1 MASGEDRK
9 SGGRATGRS
18 RTKSAGS
25 KPRSAQ
31 AQARAAKK
39 AVTIDLEAKDV
50 TPKPE
55 AKSSV
60 PKARAATRS
69 TSTKST
75 TAKATSKPTTAAT
88 RAKAEPAKASVTAKP
103 ETSQAKSASTAP
115 KPATSSSKEVPNN
128 SEAKNASA
136 KNAGANDASAKN
148 VGEATTPPPK
158 PVAQKAEK
166 SEGSFFPNLVASI
179 IGGVIAI
186 VGFIGLQKADIIP
199 SFGDGGV
206 AALTSRV
213 ASLEAVPAVD
223 AVSLDEFS
231 SLSERLDE
239 MEQGIE
245 NVDKSATPDEVLARL
260 TALEARLAEVDEGAA
275 PAITGD
281 ASLSNGIT
289 ERLAAIEARLS
300 ARESD
305 GVDGQI
311 AALDEK
317 LAKLDEEFAAVQSA
331 LTDEDSNNQ
340 PTVDASAGSNDTN
353 DTTSDASFADL
364 KSQLAALQEKV
375 ATLETPA
382 VSEGVSEGIVSA
394 ARQSV
399 FSTIDPKFIALQ
411 TQLDETSSLL
421 GAVQEKIAAVDS
433 AQSDVGGKL
442 AGLSEKLGS
451 VEGALDT
458 QNETTAS
465 VQLATKGLALENL
478 KAITQNGGA
487 FGSALTSLERAG
499 IAPEAIEALQPF
511 SATGLK
517 DTVSLKNELSNLISL
532 AAAKNSPTGEAPKE
546 LSAFEKLARNAKNVI
561 KIRSLSDEGMGP
573 FNQLQAQFDAGDMAG
588 FTETLETLS
597 DDQKQV
603 FNQWLPEWRGNLAL
617 SSLIQQIEQD
627 VAADPADETSSQ

>member
-39 AVTIDLEAKDV
+39 AVTIDLEAKDL
-50 TPKPE
+50 TPKPQ
-55 AKSSV
+55 AKSATSKVSEKVTATKANAKAASAANKTEPGTAKVETSKAAASQVKSTSSV
-60 PKARAATRS
+60 PKSGAATG
-69 TSTKST
+69 KG
-75 TAKATSKPTTAAT
+75 APDNFAPKNAPKNAT
-88 RAKAEPAKASVTAKP
+88 E
-103 ETSQAKSASTAP
+103 SASAN
-115 KPATSSSKEVPNN
+115 A
-128 SEAKNASA
+128 NASA
-136 KNAGANDASAKN
+136 K
-148 VGEATTPPPK
+148 ATVPPQSPT
-158 PVAQKAEK
+158 QKAEK
-166 SEGSFFPNLVASI
+166 SGGSFFPNIVASL
-179 IGGVIAI
+179 IGGIIAI
-186 VGFIGLQKADIIP
+186 GGLIGLQKAEVIP

-213 ASLEAVPAVD
+213 TSLEEAPAVD
-223 AVSLDEFS
+223 AVSLNEFA

-245 NVDKSATPDEVLARL
+245 NNDKSTIPDEVLARL
-260 TALEARLAEVDEGAA
+260 TALEARLADAEGVAA
-275 PAITGD
+275 PAVTGD
-281 ASLSNGIT
+281 ASLPSGIT

-300 ARESD
+300 ARESN
-305 GVDGQI
+305 GVDEQI

-317 LAKLDEEFAAVQSA
+317 LAKLDEGFAAVQA
-331 LTDEDSNNQ
+331 ARTVEDSNNQ
-340 PTVDASAGSNDTN
+340 PTVDVGAGSNDAVNTI
-353 DTTSDASFADL
+353 TDAQSADL

-375 ATLETPA
+375 ATLEIPA
-382 VSEGVSEGIVSA
+382 ASQGGSETIVSA

-399 FSTIDPKFIALQ
+399 FSTMDPKFNALQ

-421 GAVQEKIAAVDS
+421 GVVQDKIASVDS
-433 AQSDVGGKL
+433 AQSDIGGKL
-442 AGLSEKLGS
+442 AALSEKLGT

-465 VQLATKGLALENL
+465 VQLVTKSLALENL
-478 KAITQNGGA
+478 KKVAQSGGA
-487 FGSALTSLERAG
+487 FGAALTSLERAG
-499 IAPEAIEALQPF
+499 IEPEAIAALQPF
-511 SATGLK
+511 SVSGLK

-561 KIRSLSDEGMGP
+561 KIRSLSDEGTGP

>member
-1 MASGEDRK
+1 MTTGDNRK
-9 SGGRATGRS
+9 SGRRAAGRGRD
-18 RTKSAGS
+18 KSTAS
-25 KPRSAQ
+25 KAQSAQ
-31 AQARAAKK
+31 ARARAAKK

-50 TPKPE
+50 TPKPQ
-55 AKSSV
+55 AKTSV
-60 PKARAATRS
+60 PKTRTAT
-69 TSTKST
+69 
-75 TAKATSKPTTAAT
+75 KATSAKSAAPKSAAKPTAAAT
-88 RAKAEPAKASVTAKP
+88 SAKAEPIKTSAATKSEAAQAKP
-103 ETSQAKSASTAP
+103 ASTAS
-115 KPATSSSKEVPNN
+115 KPAASSNKEVPNN
-128 SEAKNASA
+128 SEAKSASI
-136 KNAGANDASAKN
+136 GA
-148 VGEATTPPPK
+148 TPPTK
-158 PVAQKAEK
+158 PPAQKTEK
-166 SEGSFFPNLVASI
+166 SGGSFFPNLVASL

-186 VGFIGLQKADIIP
+186 VGFIGLQKAEVIP

-213 ASLEAVPAVD
+213 TSLEEAPAVD
-223 AVSLDEFS
+223 AVSLNEFA

-245 NVDKSATPDEVLARL
+245 NNDKSTIPDEVLARL
-260 TALEARLAEVDEGAA
+260 TALEARLADAEGVVA
-275 PAITGD
+275 PAVTGD
-281 ASLSNGIT
+281 ASLPSGIT

-300 ARESD
+300 ARESN
-305 GVDGQI
+305 GVDEQI

-317 LAKLDEEFAAVQSA
+317 LAKLDEEFAAVQFA

-421 GAVQEKIAAVDS
+421 VAVQEKIAAVDS

-561 KIRSLSDEGMGP
+561 KIRSLSDEGTGP

>member
-9 SGGRATGRS
+9 SGGRATGRG
-18 RTKSAGS
+18 RTKSAAS

-55 AKSSV
+55 VKSSV

-88 RAKAEPAKASVTAKP
+88 RAKAEPLKTSATAKP
-103 ETSQAKSASTAP
+103 EMSQTRSTSTTS
-115 KPATSSSKEVPNN
+115 KPAASSSKEVPNN

-136 KNAGANDASAKN
+136 SNAGVKN
-148 VGEATTPPPK
+148 TSEATTSPSK
-158 PVAQKAEK
+158 PSTQKAEK
-166 SEGSFFPNLVASI
+166 SGSSFFPNLVASL
-179 IGGVIAI
+179 IGGVIA
-186 VGFIGLQKADIIP
+186 VGGFIGLQKADIIP

-223 AVSLDEFS
+223 AVSLDEFA

-245 NVDKSATPDEVLARL
+245 NVDEFTIPDEVLARL
-260 TALEARLAEVDEGAA
+260 TALEARLADAEEGAA
-275 PAITGD
+275 PATTGD
-281 ASLSNGIT
+281 GSLPSGIT

-300 ARESD
+300 ARESG

-317 LAKLDEEFAAVQSA
+317 LAKLDEGFAAVQSA
-331 LTDEDSNNQ
+331 LTVEESNNQ
-340 PTVDASAGSNDTN
+340 PAVDVSAGSNDTN
-353 DTTSDASFADL
+353 DATSDASFADL
-364 KSQLAALQEKV
+364 NSQLAALQEKV
-375 ATLETPA
+375 AALEIPA
-382 VSEGVSEGIVSA
+382 VSQGGSEAIVSA

-411 TQLDETSSLL
+411 SQLDETSSLL
-421 GAVQEKIAAVDS
+421 GAVQEKIASVDS

-442 AGLSEKLGS
+442 AALSEKLGS

-478 KAITQNGGA
+478 KAIAQNGGA
-487 FGSALTSLERAG
+487 FGSALTSLKRAG
-499 IAPEAIEALQPF
+499 IEPEAIEALQPF

-517 DTVSLKNELSNLISL
+517 DTASLKSELSNLISL

-546 LSAFEKLARNAKNVI
+546 LSAFEKLARNAKSFI
-561 KIRSLSDEGMGP
+561 KIRSLSDEGTGP
-573 FNQLQAQFDAGDMAG
+573 FNQLQAQFDAGNMDG
-588 FTETLETLS
+588 FLKTLETLS
-597 DDQKQV
+597 DDQKQI
-603 FNQWLPEWRGNLAL
+603 FNQWLSEWKGNLAL
-617 SSLIQQIEQD
+617 SSLIQKIEQD

>member
-9 SGGRATGRS
+9 SGGRATGRG
-18 RTKSAGS
+18 RTKSAAS

-55 AKSSV
+55 VKSSV

-88 RAKAEPAKASVTAKP
+88 RAKAEPLKTSATTKP
-103 ETSQAKSASTAP
+103 EMSQTRSTSTTS
-115 KPATSSSKEVPNN
+115 KPAASSRKEVPNN
-128 SEAKNASA
+128 AEAKNA
-136 KNAGANDASAKN
+136 NAENSGAKN
-148 VGEATTPPPK
+148 VSDGTLPPSK
-158 PVAQKAEK
+158 LSTQKAEK
-166 SEGSFFPNLVASI
+166 SGGSFFPNLVASI
-179 IGGVIAI
+179 IGGVIA
-186 VGFIGLQKADIIP
+186 VGGFIGLQKADIIP

-245 NVDKSATPDEVLARL
+245 NVDEFIIPDEVLARL
-260 TALEARLAEVDEGAA
+260 TALEARLADADEGAA

-317 LAKLDEEFAAVQSA
+317 LAKLDEGFAAVQSA
-331 LTDEDSNNQ
+331 LTVEESNNQ
-340 PTVDASAGSNDTN
+340 PAVDVSAGPDDTN
-353 DTTSDASFADL
+353 DATSDASFADL
-364 KSQLAALQEKV
+364 NSQLAALQEKV
-375 ATLETPA
+375 AALEIPA
-382 VSEGVSEGIVSA
+382 VSQGSSEAIVSA

-399 FSTIDPKFIALQ
+399 FSTIDPKFNALQ
-411 TQLDETSSLL
+411 TKLDETSSLL
-421 GAVQEKIAAVDS
+421 GAVQEKIASVDS

-442 AGLSEKLGS
+442 AALSEKLGS

-478 KAITQNGGA
+478 KAIAQNGGA
-487 FGSALTSLERAG
+487 LGSALTSLKRAG
-499 IAPEAIEALQPF
+499 IEPEAIEALQPF

-517 DTVSLKNELSNLISL
+517 DTASLKSELSNLISL

-546 LSAFEKLARNAKNVI
+546 LSAFEKLARNAKSFI
-561 KIRSLSDEGMGP
+561 KIRSLSDEGTGP
-573 FNQLQAQFDAGDMAG
+573 FNQLQAQFDAGNMDG
-588 FTETLETLS
+588 FLKTLETLS
-597 DDQKQV
+597 DDQKEV
-603 FNQWLPEWRGNLAL
+603 FNQWLSEWKGNLAL
-617 SSLIQQIEQD
+617 SSLIQKIEQD